1 MIINALQTNQLV
13 VSSEIIL
20 EKANFF
26 RVFPKY

>member
-26 RVFPKY
+26 RVLPKY